1 MKYQIAL
8 SPERMQ
14 TARQS
19 RPTRAEKMGRVG

>member
-1 MKYQIAL
+1 MKYQSAV

-19 RPTRAEKMGRVG
+19 NAIRAEKMGLLA